1 MAGQEEVRVTNE
13 LLWLHKQLMPVL
25 QRHNIQKA
33 IVFGSFA
40 RGETS
45 RRSDVDL
52 ILIQQTDKRFLDRYD
67 GLLYEM
73 SCAVPGRDLDVLI
86 YTPEE
91 LTAMMQRRFIATILR
106 EGKVIYES
114 K

>member
-1 MAGQEEVRVTNE
+1 MTDE
-13 LLWLHKQLMPVL
+13 LLWLRKQLAPVL
-25 QRHNIQKA
+25 RRHNVQKA

-67 GLLYEM
+67 GLLYELN
-73 SCAVPGRDLDVLI
+73 CAVPGRGLDVLI

-91 LTAMMQRRFIATILR
+91 LAAMSQRAFISTALR
-106 EGKVIYES
+106 EGRIIYES
-114 K
+114 E